1 MAVLEHVGT
10 GIRYPLASRMLV
22 GRSHACH
29 LRVESRQVSGVHAE
43 LAWDGERWSVHDLG
57 SRNGT
62 HVDGQRLPP
71 EQRRPLPQGAQLTF
85 GTAGESFVLVD
96 ASPPRLLALG
106 DDGRTVHAEA
116 GLLCLP
122 SEDEPAVTLLEQPDG
137 RWLLETE
144 DDVRP
149 LAHEERIV
157 IGGRGWRVLLPG
169 AVQHTD
175 DAEAPPL
182 TLTDIVL
189 ELAVSRDEEHVQARM
204 IQGSRVVPL
213 RPRAHDFFL
222 VTLARARLADQRQ
235 PALPEAEH
243 GWVYRET
250 LARRLRVDRNLLNL
264 WIYRAR
270 RQFAEAGLVDV
281 TRLVERRL
289 TTEQLRIGAPHLR
302 VVRC

>member
-1 MAVLEHVGT
+1 MATLEQAST
-10 GIRYPLASRMLV
+10 GVRYPLASRMLV

-43 LAWDGERWSVHDLG
+43 LAWDGERWVVHDLG

-62 HVDGQRLPP
+62 HVDGQRLAP
-71 EQRRPLPQGAQLTF
+71 EQRLPLSQGARLTF

-96 ASPPRLLALG
+96 ASPPRLLAIG
-106 DDGRTVHAEA
+106 DDGRMAHAEA

-144 DDVRP
+144 DEVRP
-149 LAHEERIV
+149 LAHEERITA
-157 IGGRGWRVLLPG
+157 GGSGWRILLPG
-169 AVQHTD
+169 AVQYTD
-175 DAEAPPL
+175 DATVPL
-182 TLTDIVL
+182 TLASVL
-189 ELAVSRDEEHVQARM
+189 LEASVSRDEEHVELRM
-204 IQGSRVVPL
+204 IQGPRVVPL
-213 RPRAHDFFL
+213 RSRAHDFFL
-222 VTLARARLADQRQ
+222 LTLARARLADQQQ
-235 PALPEAEH
+235 PGLAEAEH

-250 LARRLRVDRNLLNL
+250 LASRLHVDRNLLNL

-281 TRLVERRL
+281 TKLVERRPKA
-289 TTEQLRIGAPHLR
+289 EQLRLGAPHLR